1 MIFLLFDMVL
11 KTLLRVLWLGVG
23 SVVWGPAGG
32 RAKGDVAKVLVIISF
47 LEAQPKAMLQKS
59 Q

>member
-1 MIFLLFDMVL
+1 MFVSMVL
-11 KTLLRVLWLGVG
+11 KTFLRVLWLGVG

-47 LEAQPKAMLQKS
+47 LEAEPKAMLQKY